1 MRILKIKRI
10 CLSPFYV
17 CNHECN
23 WCWKRESATYIS
35 SLYNYDTYQEEQQ
48 IVYILT
54 DSCYVYVRPRFEWGE
69 FDYTTSEVHLEYQ
82 TLCENKNCNLIKD
95 LLPEAC

>member
-1 MRILKIKRI
+1 MKLDENFENYTNIFIPIL
-10 CLSPFYV
+10 CYT
-17 CNHECN
+17 HECN

-35 SLYNYDTYQEEQQ
+35 SVNYDTYQEEQQ
-48 IVYILT
+48 YLLT
-54 DSCYVYVRPRFEWGE
+54 DSWYVFVLSRFEWDE

-82 TLCENKNCNLIKD
+82 TLCENKNFNLKKD